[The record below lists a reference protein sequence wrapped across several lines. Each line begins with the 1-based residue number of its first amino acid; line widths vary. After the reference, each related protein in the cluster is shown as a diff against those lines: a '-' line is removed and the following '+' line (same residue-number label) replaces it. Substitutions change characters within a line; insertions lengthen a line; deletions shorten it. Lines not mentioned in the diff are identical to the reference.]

1 MKIKVI
7 SPDAQRAEQLAR
19 LLGEADPSL
28 ELLCSTAP
36 MQALA
41 SALPTT
47 LQGSRPAL
55 VLVDGVDAPALQ
67 ALARFTA
74 EHPQVETLVL
84 STEQSPAF
92 LLQAM
97 QAGVR
102 EVLPR
107 GADAAALRA
116 AVQRAARRHAPPVQ
130 RNGQVAAFIGCRGG
144 NGASVLA
151 ANLAHRLAAEGA
163 RRVALIDLDLHGG
176 NALLLLSSQHAAS
189 DVAEV
194 ARNVQRLDAEL
205 LRSAMVPLSDSL
217 HVLPAP
223 EDIAQALEVKAE
235 HVQAIVRQAR
245 QMFDVVVL
253 DLGARIDALCLPA
266 LDQATQVFP
275 VLQLYLPQLRD
286 ARRMRATLQSL
297 EVPQSKLCW
306 IVNRFHKHSEL
317 PLQSLAQVLG
327 GDALCTVPNH
337 HASVSTAVNQGQP
350 LAANSPVAR
359 TLDQLAAR
367 LVSKPQQPQPQA
379 APRREGWFSQL
390 FARA

>member
-1 MKIKVI
+1 MKIKLI

-28 ELLCSTAP
+28 EVLGITAAP
-36 MQALA
+36 EALA
-41 SALPTT
+41 QVLS
-47 LQGSRPAL
+47 GSRPPL
-55 VLVDGVDAPALQ
+55 VLVDGVEAPALP
-67 ALARFTA
+67 AIARFTA
-74 EHPQVETLVL
+74 EHPQTETLVL
-84 STEQSPAF
+84 SADQSPAF

-102 EVLPR
+102 EVLPS

-116 AVQRAARRHAPPVQ
+116 AVQRTARRHAPAVQ

-144 NGASVLA
+144 NGTSVLA
-151 ANLAHRLAAEGA
+151 ANLAQRLAASGTK
-163 RRVALIDLDLHGG
+163 RVALIDLDLHGG
-176 NALLLLSSQHAAS
+176 NALLLLSSQHAVS

-194 ARNVQRLDAEL
+194 ARGVQRLDAEL
-205 LRSAMVPLSDSL
+205 LRSAMVPLSETL

-253 DLGARIDALCLPA
+253 DLGARIDALSLPA

-297 EVPQSKLCW
+297 EVPQHKLCW

-317 PLQSLAQVLG
+317 PLQSLTQVLG
-327 GDALCTVPNH
+327 SDAVHTVPNH
-337 HASVSTAVNQGQP
+337 HASVGAAVNQGQSI
-350 LAANSPVAR
+350 AANSPVAR
-359 TLDQLAAR
+359 SLDELARR
-367 LVSKPQQPQPQA
+367 LAPKPQQHQPQA

>member
-1 MKIKVI
+1 MRIKLI
-7 SPDAQRAEQLAR
+7 SPDAQRTEQLAR
-19 LLGEADPSL
+19 LLAEADPSL
-28 ELLCSTAP
+28 EVLCATAP
-36 MQALA
+36 PQALA
-41 SALPTT
+41 QSLH
-47 LQGSRPAL
+47 GSRAAL
-55 VLVDGVDAPALQ
+55 VLVDGVEAQSLPAI
-67 ALARFTA
+67 ARFTA

-84 STEQSPAF
+84 SADQSPGF

-102 EVLPR
+102 EVLP
-107 GADAAALRA
+107 GSADAAALRA

-130 RNGQVAAFIGCRGG
+130 RNGQVAALIGCRGG
-144 NGASVLA
+144 NGTSVLA
-151 ANLAHRLAAEGA
+151 ANLAHRLSANGT

-176 NALLLLSSQHAAS
+176 NALLLLSSQQPAS

-205 LRSAMVPLSDSL
+205 LRSAMVPLTETL

-253 DLGARIDALCLPA
+253 DLGARIDALSLPA

-297 EVPQSKLCW
+297 EVPQNKLCW

-317 PLQSLAQVLG
+317 PLQALTQVLG
-327 GDALCTVPNH
+327 GDPVHTIPNH
-337 HASVSTAVNQGQP
+337 HASVSAAVNQGQP

-359 TLDQLAAR
+359 SLDELAPR
-367 LVSKPQQPQPQA
+367 LAPPQAPSPAAAQA

>member
-1 MKIKVI
+1 MKIKLL
-7 SPDAQRAEQLAR
+7 SPDAQRVEQLAR

-28 ELLCSTAP
+28 EVLGVAAP
-36 MQALA
+36 PQALA
-41 SALPTT
+41 QLLS
-47 LQGSRPAL
+47 GSRPPL
-55 VLVDGVDAPALQ
+55 VLVDGVEAPALP
-67 ALARFTA
+67 AIARFTA
-74 EHPQVETLVL
+74 EHPQIETLVL
-84 STEQSPAF
+84 SADQSPAF

-102 EVLPR
+102 EVLPS
-107 GADAAALRA
+107 GADAAVLRA
-116 AVQRAARRHAPPVQ
+116 AVQRAARRHAPAVQ

-144 NGASVLA
+144 NGTSVLA
-151 ANLAHRLAAEGA
+151 ANLAQRLAADGTK
-163 RRVALIDLDLHGG
+163 RVALIDLDLHGG

-205 LRSAMVPLSDSL
+205 LRSAMVPLTETL

-245 QMFDVVVL
+245 QMFDAVVL
-253 DLGARIDALCLPA
+253 DLGARIDALSLPA
-266 LDQATQVFP
+266 LDQAAQVFP
-275 VLQLYLPQLRD
+275 VLQPYLPQLRD

-297 EVPQSKLCW
+297 DVPQHKLCW
-306 IVNRFHKHSEL
+306 IVNRCHKHGEL
-317 PLQSLAQVLG
+317 PLQSLTQVLG
-327 GDALCTVPNH
+327 DDAVYTVPNH
-337 HASVSTAVNQGQP
+337 HASVGAAVNQGQP
-350 LAANSPVAR
+350 IAAHSPVAR
-359 TLDQLAAR
+359 ALDELAAR
-367 LVSKPQQPQPQA
+367 LAPKPQQPQPQA